1 MMAAITM
8 GSDGDSLR
16 RGREA
21 WTRFIS
27 MWAVFESGSICL
39 MARGILSVPTGM
51 DELKEEPRDG
61 RTKGRTYEGLL
72 PCFRNRYRFHT
83 ALVKLKMVCSL
94 FRTLFFIWHT

>member
-1 MMAAITM
+1 MMAVITM

-51 DELKEEPRDG
+51 DELKAEPRDG
-61 RTKGRTYEGLL
+61 RTKGRSMKD
-72 PCFRNRYRFHT
+72 CFR
-83 ALVKLKMVCSL
+83 ALEIGIDFTQHWSN
-94 FRTLFFIWHT
+94 

>member
-27 MWAVFESGSICL
+27 TWAVFESGSICL
-39 MARGILSVPTGM
+39 MPRGILSVPTGT
-51 DELKEEPRDG
+51 D
-61 RTKGRTYEGLL
+61 
-72 PCFRNRYRFHT
+72 
-83 ALVKLKMVCSL
+83 KLK
-94 FRTLFFIWHT
+94 T